1 MFLQLWEPEMV
12 NFSPKHAAGISCSA
26 SKKESP
32 TRCCVFS
39 FLGSATISWK
49 TSCFVENKK
58 WICLDH
64 ALTFR
69 EFLPLFFLGWMK
81 FWTKFLLLLIIE
93 DVLFWRWPGQNWRA
107 VRFQSTQLGSLDR
120 HGTIHLLSYMELWW
134 IFRFSRPRSQKENP
148 QNEQLQYI
156 LYHGQWKACCWVVV
170 NFWSWSVEGVGLGWE
185 GKDFC

>member
-1 MFLQLWEPEMV
+1 MLQGFLAVRPRRKTLPGAVFFFLALQKNLVENIVFCENNTGYAWIMCSLSV
-12 NFSPKHAAGISCSA
+12 NF
-26 SKKESP
+26 
-32 TRCCVFS
+32 TTVF
-39 FLGSATISWK
+39 FW
-49 TSCFVENKK
+49 
-58 WICLDH
+58 
-64 ALTFR
+64 
-69 EFLPLFFLGWMK
+69 GWMK
-81 FWTKFLLLLIIE
+81 FWTKFLLLLIRFE

-120 HGTIHLLSYMELWW
+120 HGKIHLLSYMELWW

-185 GKDFC
+185 GKGFC